1 MAFNEKLQLENV
13 KRLMIAKAKLG
24 DLPCS
29 RGCDKSPDRY
39 DNDSQMYVIF
49 MAEDSFTP
57 SLPML

>member
-13 KRLMIAKAKLG
+13 KRLMIAKAKSG

>member
-24 DLPCS
+24 DLPCP
-29 RGCDKSPDRY
+29 RGCDKSPNQY
-39 DNDSQMYVIF
+39 YNDSQMYVIF
-49 MAEDSFTP
+49 MEEDSFTP

>member
-29 RGCDKSPDRY
+29 RGYDKSPDRY